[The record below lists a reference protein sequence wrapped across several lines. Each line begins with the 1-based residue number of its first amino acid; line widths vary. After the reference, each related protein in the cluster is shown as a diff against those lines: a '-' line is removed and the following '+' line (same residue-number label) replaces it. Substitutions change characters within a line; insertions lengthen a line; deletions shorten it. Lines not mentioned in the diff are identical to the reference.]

1 MRKVLW
7 IPTPPSAGIVSMQRC
22 FGALDMEVS
31 KGDAEGLE
39 RYQISPL
46 VPFTGLMSGSR
57 SRLAKAMDKWLVYR
71 WRTRRAGP
79 FDVVHALAHG
89 SGHLLPHLQGRPRTL
104 VTVHDLIPLR
114 FRGGLSEAQIRRV
127 RIQAER
133 LAGFDLINTVSRFR
147 LSGSE

>member
-46 VPFTGLMSGSR
+46 VPFTGLISGSR
-57 SRLAKAMDKWLVYR
+57 SRLAKAMDKWLVYFISYE
-71 WRTRRAGP
+71 GSQP
-79 FDVVHALAHG
+79 FAMYFW
-89 SGHLLPHLQGRPRTL
+89 LL
-104 VTVHDLIPLR
+104 
-114 FRGGLSEAQIRRV
+114 V
-127 RIQAER
+127 R
-133 LAGFDLINTVSRFR
+133 
-147 LSGSE
+147 